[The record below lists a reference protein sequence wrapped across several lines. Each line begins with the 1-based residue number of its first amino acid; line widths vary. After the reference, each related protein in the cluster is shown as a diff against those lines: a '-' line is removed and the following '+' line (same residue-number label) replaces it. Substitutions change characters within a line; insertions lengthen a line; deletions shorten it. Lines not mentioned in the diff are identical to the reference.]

1 MSITIRARYENGV
14 FKPLEPVNLEEGEEV
29 LVIIRR
35 DIKMVLRKY
44 REALGRASIRE
55 LLEIEE
61 EVHTQ

>member
-1 MSITIRARYENGV
+1 
-14 FKPLEPVNLEEGEEV
+14 
-29 LVIIRR
+29 
-35 DIKMVLRKY
+35 MVLRKY